1 MAHVERFSSPV
12 IRLRA
17 PDARVSALGIAKW
30 TARAIERGM
39 FKPGVRLREQDLV
52 DRFHCSRGP
61 VREALRILES
71 QGMVVIEPM
80 KGARIASVHDA
91 SFFEVFLIRRAL
103 AALMAEETTRC
114 TSPEARSNLI
124 KAARRPLQI
133 VESGV
138 GVTEFVVETRKAVRA
153 MMAAANLPRT
163 VQIVRGLTYGREAFQ
178 ERTLSTITMRRRHAK
193 AWDKYAAAVEAEDA
207 EAARRAVER
216 LFDMARAHVEHA
228 LRPEQQQDQ
237 DQDQD

>member
-1 MAHVERFSSPV
+1 MGHVERFTAPV

-39 FKPGVRLREQDLV
+39 FKPGARLKEQDLV

-103 AALMAEETTRC
+103 ASLMAEQTTRC
-114 TSPEARSNLI
+114 TSPEAKANLI
-124 KAARRPLQI
+124 EAARRPLQI
-133 VESGV
+133 VESGA
-138 GVTEFVVETRKAVRA
+138 GVAEFVVETRKAVRA

-178 ERTLSTITMRRRHAK
+178 ERTLATITMRRRHAK
-193 AWDKYAAAVEAEDA
+193 AWDKYAAAVEAGDA

-216 LFDMARAHVEHA
+216 LFDMARDHVQQA
-228 LRPEQQQDQ
+228 MRPAAADKEG
-237 DQDQD
+237 